1 MHHAFLYIS
10 LAALH
15 NFDVSNFT
23 LILWTTWTLASRR
36 FSFSFS
42 KLTNRPLEF
51 NSRKVRKQLKKWT
64 RWNKSDEVW
73 NNANAHFKWS
83 FLSRRRRCCFSSILE
98 SLSTMATARKI
109 SLKKWSRAQW
119 FKLCHSY
126 SISISSSTQFCR
138 WILEDCIKQS
148 SGKEKRKSLSC
159 VRVLHK
165 TWNWVFSRH
174 SSAVTSRKCTEKRDA
189 SAELL
194 FCGQSKPI
202 QCFFLP
208 FLLTSPSL

>member
-1 MHHAFLYIS
+1 MKFETTRMHILS
-10 LAALH
+10 E
-15 NFDVSNFT
+15 VS
-23 LILWTTWTLASRR
+23 S
-36 FSFSFS
+36 
-42 KLTNRPLEF
+42 PVVVV
-51 NSRKVRKQLKKWT
+51 VR
-64 RWNKSDEVW
+64 
-73 NNANAHFKWS
+73 
-83 FLSRRRRCCFSSILE
+83 FSSILE
-98 SLSTMATARKI
+98 SLSTIATARKI
-109 SLKKWSRAQW
+109 SLKTWSRAQW

-159 VRVLHK
+159 ARVLHK